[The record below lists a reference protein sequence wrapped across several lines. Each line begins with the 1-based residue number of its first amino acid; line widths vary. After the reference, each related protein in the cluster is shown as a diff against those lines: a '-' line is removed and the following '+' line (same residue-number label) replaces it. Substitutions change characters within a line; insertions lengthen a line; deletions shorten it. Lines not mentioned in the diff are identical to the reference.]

1 MDSRLAVDRTV
12 VDGWTMLVP
21 AGADGHDASRAV
33 SKLRVLRMV
42 GRRAFP
48 SLIEATVIPSVLF
61 YIFLVSINASA
72 AMLAALVW
80 TYGSAFRRI
89 VGGRRIPALLMLAVA
104 GVTMRTIVGLMSG
117 TFLYFLQPI
126 ATTVAL
132 ALVFLGSLLFERP
145 IIARMASDFC
155 PLDDEISARPAV
167 VRLFSGLT
175 LLWAGVHLV
184 SAITMYTLLV
194 SLPTT
199 TFVALKTPVSLAITV
214 SAIVC
219 TVTWSIRTARRED
232 LIFAPA

>member
-1 MDSRLAVDRTV
+1 MDSQLLLERPTV
-12 VDGWTMLVP
+12 ASWTMLVP
-21 AGADGHDASRAV
+21 AGPEGHDESRAV
-33 SKLRVLRMV
+33 SKLRVLKMV
-42 GRRAFP
+42 GRRGFP
-48 SLIEATVIPSVLF
+48 SVIEATIIPSVLF
-61 YIFLVSINASA
+61 YVFLVSINASA

-80 TYGSAFRRI
+80 TYGSALRRI
-89 VGGRRIPALLMLAVA
+89 VAGRRIPGLLMLAVA

-145 IIARMASDFC
+145 MIARMASDFC
-155 PLDDEISARPAV
+155 PLDAEITGRPAV

-175 LLWAGVHLV
+175 LLWACVHLL
-184 SAITMYTLLV
+184 SAVTMYTLLV

-199 TFVALKTPVSLAITV
+199 TFVALKTPVSLSITIT
-214 SAIVC
+214 AIVF
-219 TVTWSIRTARRED
+219 TVAWSIRTARSEN

>member
-1 MDSRLAVDRTV
+1 
-12 VDGWTMLVP
+12 MLVP